1 MTERNLL
8 KDNIY
13 TTYEKT
19 KNFKKIFSL
28 KKISNIGTLTAKVDK
43 KKKIDPFKEI
53 LKSFIPEKD
62 FGKIQVKKKI
72 NQLGYEA
79 NYNMEADYFIESLG
93 IIFEFDGPDHYNN
106 PFKIIRDER
115 KYRELNSIKKKGKKV
130 KIRIIRI
137 PYYYQLSKDVAK
149 FIFDDLIKYFS
160 KDLEN
165 LPKEGF
171 YRDKK
176 YEKAISKVYKNIFT
190 GKPAQNE
197 IEIPACGLQ
206 KSERVPS
213 EYTETGI
220 EKILNDFKGT
230 AIEPPKSIE
239 HQYMWCLKYYI
250 DDVKTYDNGDKNK
263 RLILPTWHS
272 QFMKKYEENIS
283 NRNDDYLQCIF
294 TRNKESILRTAKIK

>member
-1 MTERNLL
+1 
-8 KDNIY
+8 
-13 TTYEKT
+13 
-19 KNFKKIFSL
+19 
-28 KKISNIGTLTAKVDK
+28 
-43 KKKIDPFKEI
+43 
-53 LKSFIPEKD
+53 
-62 FGKIQVKKKI
+62 
-72 NQLGYEA
+72 
-79 NYNMEADYFIESLG
+79 MEADYFIESLG

-294 TRNKESILRTAKIK
+294 TRNKESILRTAQIK